1 MGAPS
6 EGTSKHVPMR
16 RCVVCRASRP
26 QGELERFYQL
36 EGVWRHDP
44 KRRAGGRGS
53 WVCVDNPACHKTKAL
68 RRAFRAQ
75 AEAISGM
82 LQTLAE
88 AQTPHPANTKPLP
101 AEPRTQTHQGG
112 TNA

>member
-1 MGAPS
+1 
-6 EGTSKHVPMR
+6 MR

-53 WVCVDNPACHKTKAL
+53 WVCADNRACHKTKVL
-68 RRAFRAQ
+68 RRVFRAQ
-75 AEAISGM
+75 AEVVSGI
-82 LQTLAE
+82 LETFPE
-88 AQTPHPANTKPLP
+88 ARPPRELSAPTQHPHLNPKLP
-101 AEPRTQTHQGG
+101 KLKEA
-112 TNA
+112 